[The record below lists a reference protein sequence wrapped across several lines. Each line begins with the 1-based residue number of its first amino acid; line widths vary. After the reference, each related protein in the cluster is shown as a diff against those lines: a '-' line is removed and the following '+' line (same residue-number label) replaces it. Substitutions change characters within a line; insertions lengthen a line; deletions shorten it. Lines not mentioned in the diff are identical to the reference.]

1 MTLQPLIST
10 PIFRVAQRHPRS
22 AALRRWG
29 AGLLAMIAVAV
40 HPTRAEVTQTIQ
52 AIKPAIVGIGTYQ
65 KTRSP
70 SVQFL
75 GTGFAVADGLHVV
88 TNAHVL
94 PSALNTESKE
104 ILIILAGAGKSPE
117 PREASTIAIDDD
129 HDLAL
134 LRIEGE
140 PLPAVR
146 LGDSGGIR
154 EGQSLFFTG
163 YPIGT
168 VLGLHP
174 VTHRSMV
181 SAITPIV
188 LPSLHSKQLDEK
200 MIKRLRAAPYMVFQ
214 LDAVAYPGNSGSP
227 LYDPDNGKV
236 YGIINMVFVKGT
248 KESALSAPSGISY
261 AIPANFIRNF
271 LRSNNLLD

>member
-1 MTLQPLIST
+1 MLAT
-10 PIFRVAQRHPRS
+10 
-22 AALRRWG
+22 
-29 AGLLAMIAVAV
+29 LAMTADAV
-40 HPTRAEVTQTIQ
+40 RAEVTQTIQ

-75 GTGFAVADGLHVV
+75 GTGFVVADGLHVV

-94 PSALNTESKE
+94 PSALNSENRE
-104 ILIILAGAGKSPE
+104 VLIILAGTGKNPE
-117 PREASTIAIDDD
+117 PREASTIAIDDN

-134 LRIEGE
+134 IKIEGD

-146 LGDSGGIR
+146 LGDSGAVR

-227 LYDPDNGKV
+227 LYDPENGKV

-261 AIPANFIRNF
+261 AIPANFIRDF
-271 LRSNNLLD
+271 LKANNLVD